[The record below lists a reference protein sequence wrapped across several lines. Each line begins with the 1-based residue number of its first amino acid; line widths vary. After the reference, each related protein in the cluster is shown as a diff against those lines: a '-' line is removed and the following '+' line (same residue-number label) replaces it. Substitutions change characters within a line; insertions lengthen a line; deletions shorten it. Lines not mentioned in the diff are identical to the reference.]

1 MCFSML
7 NMNGKGPLRKE
18 CDKELKCHPLTPAS
32 PPQPSLLQTLES
44 NVCKI
49 LTYSGNSFAYTLD
62 WISYALRIKPKLL
75 TMAHKISNSLSVSS
89 WTTLIPSR
97 LPTQF
102 LRKFYEPYQN
112 LTTLTTSSAITL
124 FRPAIISCL
133 DNDNGLKVGLPSI
146 LAR

>member
-1 MCFSML
+1 
-7 NMNGKGPLRKE
+7 
-18 CDKELKCHPLTPAS
+18 
-32 PPQPSLLQTLES
+32 
-44 NVCKI
+44 
-49 LTYSGNSFAYTLD
+49 
-62 WISYALRIKPKLL
+62 
-75 TMAHKISNSLSVSS
+75 MAHKISNSLSVSS